1 MAREDDNAIEPTD
14 VHGFQKKQCFQYT
27 FVSTQ
32 GLELV
37 QVCQNWLIP
46 AEKNLLLVV
55 IPIDHNCDHI
65 STAEV
70 QIHCPRYLM
79 IPFEL
84 LYSSLRNFNIILRK
98 VLFETNFVEMYAE
111 KLFLTISFVLSAD
124 ITI

>member
-1 MAREDDNAIEPTD
+1 MVMAREDDNAIEPTD
-14 VHGFQKKQCFQYT
+14 VHGFQKKQRFPIHI
-27 FVSTQ
+27 VSTQ

-55 IPIDHNCDHI
+55 IPIYHNCDDL

-70 QIHCPRYLM
+70 QIYCPRYLM

-84 LYSSLRNFNIILRK
+84 PVESILLQEILNKQPKTVACAFSFLLYVKYS
-98 VLFETNFVEMYAE
+98 T
-111 KLFLTISFVLSAD
+111 
-124 ITI
+124 